1 MAIANKDA
9 TVLTQYAQSGAFP
22 RYAIKFNNCN
32 NDGGS
37 YTLNPFG
44 EDMVILEAYLDVE
57 TVDTTSGTIDVGLD
71 DDILGTMASPTI
83 FTEHVCNAE
92 GIFQGLAVNV
102 VVTNVVRPIWKKSG
116 NASYLVIHEGA
127 TGGTGDADFN
137 ILLVVAREADFE

>member
-1 MAIANKDA
+1 MAIANKEA

-22 RYAIKFNNCN
+22 KYSIKFSSCDNN
-32 NDGGS
+32 GGS

-44 EDMVILEAYLDVE
+44 EDMLILEAYMDVG

-92 GIFQGLAVNV
+92 GLFEGLAVNAV
-102 VVTNVVRPIWKKSG
+102 VSNVVRPVWKKSG
-116 NASYLVIHEGA
+116 NASYLVIHEGVTA
-127 TGGTGDADFN
+127 GTSDADFN